1 MKLTPMDIS
10 NKEFKKVLRGYDS
23 EEVDEFLDEVVEC
36 FEVIYKENSLL
47 KEKLAN
53 VNDKVEHYSKIENT
67 IQNTLLLA
75 QNSAEQVKINAE
87 KEADLII
94 KNANETAQ
102 RIIDKAHNDV
112 IKINDEYDVVKQ
124 EFAKFRAKFKH
135 FISTQMDTFE
145 DLEKDVM
152 REYNI
157 ASPVE
162 EIEEP
167 RREKLSSNVKE
178 MTSIRIEGIKENVIN
193 QEMEEIKSFF
203 AK

>member
-10 NKEFKKVLRGYDS
+10 NKEFKKVLRGYDAD
-23 EEVDEFLDEVVEC
+23 EVDEFLDSVVDNYET
-36 FEVIYKENSLL
+36 IYKENSLL
-47 KEKLAN
+47 KDKLTN
-53 VNDKVEHYSKIENT
+53 INEKVEHYSKIENT

-87 KEADLII
+87 KEAELII

-112 IKINDEYDVVKQ
+112 IKINDEYDVIKQ
-124 EFAKFRAKFKH
+124 EFSKFRAKFKH
-135 FISTQMDTFE
+135 FISTQLDTFN
-145 DLEKDVM
+145 DLEKDVV

-157 ASPVE
+157 STPVE
-162 EIEEP
+162 EIEDNIETSS
-167 RREKLSSNVKE
+167 KSNVKE

>member
-10 NKEFKKVLRGYDS
+10 NKEFKKVLRGYDT
-23 EEVDEFLDEVVEC
+23 EEVDEFLDSVVDNYET
-36 FEVIYKENSLL
+36 IYKENSLL
-47 KEKLAN
+47 KDKIAN
-53 VNDKVEHYSKIENT
+53 INEKVEHYSKIENT

-87 KEADLII
+87 KEAELIL

-112 IKINDEYDVVKQ
+112 IKINDEYDGVKQ
-124 EFAKFRAKFKH
+124 EFAKFRAKFRH
-135 FISTQMDTFE
+135 FIGTQLDTFD
-145 DLEKDVM
+145 DLEKDVI

-157 ASPVE
+157 STPVE

-167 RREKLSSNVKE
+167 VETSQKSNVKE